1 MIHIEPKVTLI
12 TVQLHQLITD
22 TEASCW
28 NSDPNFSSQM
38 QKLKKKKKKGINFFF
53 WMQNWSFHFHLK
65 YI

>member
-38 QKLKKKKKKGINFFF
+38 QKLKKKSINFFSECKIDPF
-53 WMQNWSFHFHLK
+53 TF
-65 YI
+65 I

>member
-22 TEASCW
+22 TESSCW

-38 QKLKKKKKKGINFFF
+38 QKFKKKKGINIFFSECKIDPF
-53 WMQNWSFHFHLK
+53 TF
-65 YI
+65 I

>member
-1 MIHIEPKVTLI
+1 MIHIEPTLI

-38 QKLKKKKKKGINFFF
+38 QKLKKKKKGINIFFSECKIDPF
-53 WMQNWSFHFHLK
+53 TF
-65 YI
+65 I

>member
-38 QKLKKKKKKGINFFF
+38 QKLKKKKGINIFFS

>member
-38 QKLKKKKKKGINFFF
+38 QKLKKKEKKA
-53 WMQNWSFHFHLK
+53 
-65 YI
+65 